1 MTDIFLSDGGSKY
14 PTLKFQNVD
23 ETHTGTVLEVK
34 KLEDRDLGTNTVK
47 TWDNGDVRYV
57 FVFTLNTADGI
68 SNLWARGNM
77 VKAIREAAQSAGV
90 TSMIGT
96 KLTVKYTGDGEKK
109 SKAFN
114 APKLYKAKVEPAVKD
129 DSESMW

>member
-1 MTDIFLSDGGSKY
+1 MTDIFLSEGGNKY
-14 PTLKFQNVD
+14 PALKFENVND
-23 ETHTGTVLEVK
+23 TYSGTVIEVK
-34 KLEDRDLGTNTVK
+34 KLEDRSPDGTVK

-57 FVFTLNTADGI
+57 FVFTMNTADGI
-68 SNLWARGNM
+68 SNLWARGGM
-77 VKAIREAAQSAGV
+77 VKAIREAAQAIGATTMV
-90 TSMIGT
+90 GT

-109 SKAFN
+109 KGFN

>member
-14 PTLKFQNVD
+14 PALKFENVND
-23 ETHTGTVLEVK
+23 THTGTVIEVK
-34 KLEDRDLGTNTVK
+34 KLEDRDPAGTVK

-57 FVFTLNTADGI
+57 FVFTINTADGI
-68 SNLWARGNM
+68 SNLWARGGM
-77 VKAIREAAQSAGV
+77 VKAIREAAQAIGATTMV
-90 TSMIGT
+90 GT

-109 SKAFN
+109 KGFN

>member
-1 MTDIFLSDGGSKY
+1 MTDIFLAEGGSKY
-14 PTLKFQNVD
+14 PALKFENIND
-23 ETHTGTVLEVK
+23 THSGTVIEVK
-34 KLEDRDLGTNTVK
+34 KLEDRDPSGTVK

-68 SNLWARGNM
+68 GNLWARGNM
-77 VKAIREAAQSAGV
+77 VKAIREAAQAIGATTMV
-90 TSMIGT
+90 GT

-129 DSESMW
+129 DAVEMW

>member
-1 MTDIFLSDGGSKY
+1 MTDIFLSEGGSKY
-14 PTLKFQNVD
+14 PALKFENVND
-23 ETHTGTVLEVK
+23 THSGTVIEVK
-34 KLEDRDLGTNTVK
+34 KLEDRDPSGTVK

-68 SNLWARGNM
+68 GNLWARGNM
-77 VKAIREAAQSAGV
+77 VKAIREAAQAIGATTMV
-90 TSMIGT
+90 GT
-96 KLTVKYTGDGEKK
+96 KLTVKYIGDGEKK

-129 DSESMW
+129 DAVEMW